1 MSPNHIKFSII
12 LSLNTSS
19 TPSDTEKQHQTTNSG
34 AAAHCLHLLSVSM
47 SHPPKKISQAQKD
60 YANKVLNNQLP
71 SSPSGKS
78 IKRKQPLPSLP
89 HQSSSSAKTKKTES
103 PNYIKST
110 SSFTTPTIN
119 SAIEISLVS
128 PTKRV
133 TTCVIGSGS
142 KVSDE
147 MSLPA
152 TGDIPSDPIISD
164 QDSSNKPNQPAL
176 PDMTYETQPK
186 ANTSTPACSPTT
198 MATVNTLKAR
208 YTSLLSKYRESYE
221 SIAKTV
227 AAGNLME
234 PSPELQARMELT
246 SITGE
251 ALEVCCESIFAALD
265 LATQL
270 LQEKDKKIQEMTFQL
285 QSINGGHNHEISSLP
300 QQNSRSFASVVR
312 GSSIRNRPTNT
323 PNGQQRQQLQSSF
336 IPPNQTTEPIKQ
348 TKRPTQ
354 LVFHT
359 TESTTNQE
367 LLKQFQGLAN
377 DKALDLNVT
386 ARTVRNGILI
396 NCKDSSKLPEIK
408 SIAEQ
413 LTNAKAVPEPKLYP
427 CVAVLKI
434 PMDVD
439 DSSVTTMLK
448 KFNPILQDLHP
459 KKFEFVVSLPNSRNQ
474 EKTMVYR
481 TDKPTLTI
489 LLRKR
494 FLQMGVSMYRMQ
506 QHIGLNLCSACL
518 RLGSSRS
525 KCACCK
531 RCLEIHP
538 DSDNCT
544 KPQAKK
550 CMKCG
555 GNHIAKD
562 CTAQEPLCFLCVNDP
577 EVTRNN
583 RDTNHRGLSGRCHVR
598 IRQEKQRKKFI
609 CDEALE
615 DTLDGSGI
623 STANP
628 TPDADPIGSSSN

>member
-1 MSPNHIKFSII
+1 
-12 LSLNTSS
+12 
-19 TPSDTEKQHQTTNSG
+19 
-34 AAAHCLHLLSVSM
+34 M

-78 IKRKQPLPSLP
+78 IKRKQPLPSSLSQ

-103 PNYIKST
+103 PNHIKTT

-119 SAIEISLVS
+119 SHTEISLVS
-128 PTKRV
+128 PTKSV

-142 KVSDE
+142 EVSDE
-147 MSLPA
+147 MFLPPTA
-152 TGDIPSDPIISD
+152 DIQSNPVISH
-164 QDSSNKPNQPAL
+164 QDSSNKPSQTTTL

-186 ANTSTPACSPTT
+186 ANATTPASSLTN

-208 YTSLLSKYRESYE
+208 YTSLLSKYRQSYE

-227 AAGNLME
+227 VAGNPME
-234 PSPELQARMELT
+234 PSPELQTRMELT
-246 SITGE
+246 NITGE
-251 ALEVCCESIFAALD
+251 ALEVCCESIFAAFD

-270 LQEKDKKIQEMTFQL
+270 LQEKDKKIQEITSQL
-285 QSINGGHNHEISSLP
+285 QAINARHNYEIPSLP

-312 GSSIRNRPTNT
+312 RPSIRNRPTNA
-323 PNGQQRQQLQSSF
+323 PNGQQRQQLQSSSN
-336 IPPNQTTEPIKQ
+336 PLNQTTEPINL
-348 TKRPTQ
+348 TKRPIQ

-367 LLKQFQGLAN
+367 LLKQFQVLAD

-396 NCKDSSKLPEIK
+396 NCRDSSKVPEIR

-439 DSSVTTMLK
+439 DSSVTTMLR

-459 KKFEFVVSLPNSRNQ
+459 KKFEFVVSLPNSRTQ

-518 RLGSSRS
+518 RLGSSRN

-531 RCLEIHP
+531 NCLEIHT
-538 DSDNCT
+538 DTDKCT

-555 GNHIAKD
+555 GNHFAKD

-577 EVTRNN
+577 EVTRTNK
-583 RDTNHRGLSGRCHVR
+583 DTNHRGLSGRCHVR

-609 CDEALE
+609 CDDALE
-615 DTLDGSGI
+615 DTLGGSGI

-628 TPDADPIGSSSN
+628 TSHTDAIHSSSN